1 MIVNYV
7 VTTKNV
13 FIKATTMS
21 TRAIAVVSRFAPDL
35 VFLWLFISLQC
46 AIAITISNNNSNS
59 NINYRDNSHHINCK
73 NNNK

>member
-13 FIKATTMS
+13 FIIATTMS

-46 AIAITISNNNSNS
+46 AIAITISNKSNS
-59 NINYRDNSHHINCK
+59 NINYRDKSHHINRK

>member
-35 VFLWLFISLQC
+35 SCLSVALYQFAVC
-46 AIAITISNNNSNS
+46 
-59 NINYRDNSHHINCK
+59 NCDY
-73 NNNK
+73 NKQQQ